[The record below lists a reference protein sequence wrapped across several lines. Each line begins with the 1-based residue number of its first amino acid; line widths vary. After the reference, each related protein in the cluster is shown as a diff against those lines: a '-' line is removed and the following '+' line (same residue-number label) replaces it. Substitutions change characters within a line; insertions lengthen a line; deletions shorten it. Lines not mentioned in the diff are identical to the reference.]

1 MSTLIVVRGNSG
13 SGKSTVARAL
23 QQELGAVWIEQDYLR
38 RTVLGE
44 RGNYSPLTVELI
56 AQSAALALQ
65 HGRTVV
71 MDGMFN
77 ARTYTGCLA
86 ALAAGHAGRSL
97 FYAYDLTLDE
107 TLRRHGTRPHKQA
120 DFGEKEM
127 RSWFHGWDPLDGIA
141 EQRIT
146 VGEGLAETV
155 DRVLRDVHGVES

>member
-23 QQELGAVWIEQDYLR
+23 QRELGAVWIEQDYFR

-44 RGNYSPLTVELI
+44 RGNYSPLTVECI
-56 AQSAALALQ
+56 EQSAALALR
-65 HGRTVV
+65 HGRSVV

-77 ARTYTGCLA
+77 ARKYSGCFE
-86 ALAAGHAGRSL
+86 ALSAGHSGRSL
-97 FYAYDLTLDE
+97 FYAWDLTLEE
-107 TLRRHGTRPHKQA
+107 TLRRHATRPHQQA

-127 RSWFHGWDPLDGIA
+127 RSWYHGWDPLEGIA

-146 VGEGLAETV
+146 AGESLDATVERILA
-155 DRVLRDVHGVES
+155 DVRGAQL